1 MILNYTNKND
11 EYISKY
17 IAESMQDQVIDC
29 KQRIKNKD
37 TSAVFSEKPYLLIAD
52 YNLLLNA
59 KSIFNLG
66 ITSFEGSKI
75 LYILFVNKNAKENE
89 YLTFTF
95 AKNIAAVK
103 KMVLFGCK
111 SFEQKTDANLQ
122 EEDIIT
128 VKNLGCL
135 IRDSIP
141 FSCKQD
147 LCYPIRVNG

>member
-11 EYISKY
+11 EYILKY

-37 TSAVFSEKPYLLIAD
+37 ASPVFSEKPYLLIAD

-75 LYILFVNKNAKENE
+75 LYVLFVNKNAKENE
-89 YLTFTF
+89 YLTLAF

-103 KMVLFGCK
+103 K
-111 SFEQKTDANLQ
+111 
-122 EEDIIT
+122 
-128 VKNLGCL
+128 
-135 IRDSIP
+135 
-141 FSCKQD
+141 
-147 LCYPIRVNG
+147 NGAIWL